1 MSEEIQSEEST
12 VIVEEKK
19 SKVGRPSK
27 ESTSQTDKP
36 TIEFVASCIRE
47 LDKVIVHSLI
57 KNQSEIMRSLSK
69 EKYPEESVNSLKEAI
84 AKLQSLVDVVEK
96 FKP

>member
-1 MSEEIQSEEST
+1 MSEEIQLEESL
-12 VIVEEKK
+12 VSVEEKK
-19 SKVGRPSK
+19 PRGRPSK
-27 ESTSQTDKP
+27 ESTTQIKP

-47 LDKVIVHSLI
+47 LDQVIVNSLI

-69 EKYPEESVNSLKEAI
+69 EKYPEENVIKLKEAI